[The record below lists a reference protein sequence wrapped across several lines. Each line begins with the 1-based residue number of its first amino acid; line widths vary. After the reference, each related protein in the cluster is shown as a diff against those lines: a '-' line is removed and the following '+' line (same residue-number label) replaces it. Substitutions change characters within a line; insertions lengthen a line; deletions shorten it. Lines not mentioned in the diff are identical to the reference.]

1 MKNQLHLFI
10 RKDLEKKGINALR
23 RYGFLLKKKHNKD
36 KRKKALK
43 RLRELAGKLTEQI

>member
-10 RKDLEKKGINALR
+10 RKDLEKKGVNALR
-23 RYGFLLKKKHNKD
+23 RYGFLLQKKHNKD

-43 RLRELAGKLTEQI
+43 RLKELAIKLTTEL